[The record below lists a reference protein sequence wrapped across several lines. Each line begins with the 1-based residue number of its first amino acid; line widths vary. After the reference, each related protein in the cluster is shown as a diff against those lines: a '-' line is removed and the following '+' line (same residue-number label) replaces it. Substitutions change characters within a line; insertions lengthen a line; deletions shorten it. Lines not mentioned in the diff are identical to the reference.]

1 MLGMLAVNLVVAWAT
16 WKSITD
22 VFPLAAAVFGTV
34 GMFMLRGIPLRI
46 ILGLAALAW
55 MLNNIVIGSLGG
67 TLAEG
72 MVLVTNII
80 TIIRLYR
87 LQKKYPDFTPGS

>member
-1 MLGMLAVNLVVAWAT
+1 
-16 WKSITD
+16 
-22 VFPLAAAVFGTV
+22 
-34 GMFMLRGIPLRI
+34 
-46 ILGLAALAW
+46 
-55 MLNNIVIGSLGG
+55 
-67 TLAEG
+67 

>member
-1 MLGMLAVNLVVAWAT
+1 MTELVAELT
-16 WKSITD
+16 LSQ
-22 VFPLAAAVFGTV
+22 
-34 GMFMLRGIPLRI
+34 
-46 ILGLAALAW
+46 GLAALAW
-55 MLNNIVIGSLGG
+55 MLNNLVIGSVGG

-87 LQKKYPDFTPGS
+87 LQKQYPGLDLQAPRSGEERG